1 MDILLIIIP
10 FILIIVSQSYINSSY
25 KKYSIYDIKSKMN
38 GYDATKKILESHGID
53 KKISVKKSRG
63 YFN

>member
-10 FILIIVSQSYINSSY
+10 FILIIASQSYINSSY

-38 GYDATKKILESHGID
+38 GYDATKKILESNGID
-53 KKISVKKSRG
+53 KKI
-63 YFN
+63 